1 MIKRVLI
8 YGIVIGITWSL
19 FFLFPEKIIG
29 LALIMEC
36 IYFVIAFVAVQFMAG
51 KLDFSMEH
59 GAATA
64 EKNKK
69 VPIQITVRNKSR
81 LFYIPFQLRVIVT
94 NYFTGEENVCKLHA
108 VIQAGKCE
116 KISTEFISKNCG
128 DIDIQCEYVLVYDW
142 LYIFKR
148 KRKLKLTKKVEI
160 LPECHLIMTE
170 ITRVTREF
178 VTDSELYSDSEK
190 GDDLSEIYQIRE
202 YKEGDSIHD
211 IHWKLSA
218 KNDELLLKE
227 HAKPLGC
234 VVLIWIDLCNR
245 QMIKKNRREKRRVGK
260 QNHVPITSIEIAASL
275 SLSLVEE
282 RCVHMVA
289 WYEEKNQRIVKKRIC
304 DEENIYELLNRLLY
318 LETYSDREKA
328 DFYWND
334 TFHKS
339 DFSSVVEVSL
349 DGTVIV
355 NGNNIEIK
363 KKDNEICWNEIYLVV

>member
-1 MIKRVLI
+1 MIKRILI
-8 YGIVIGITWSL
+8 YGIVVGITLNL

-29 LALIMEC
+29 IALIMEC
-36 IYFVIAFVAVQFMAG
+36 VYFIVAFAAVQFMAG
-51 KLDFSMEH
+51 KLDFSMDQ

-69 VPIQITVRNKSR
+69 VPIQIAVSNKSR
-81 LFYIPFQLRVIVT
+81 LFCIPFQLRVIVT
-94 NYFTGEENVCKLHA
+94 NYFTGEENNCKLDA
-108 VIQAGKCE
+108 MVQPGKCE
-116 KISTEFISKNCG
+116 KMSMEFISKNCG
-128 DIDIQCEYVLVYDW
+128 DIDIQCAYVLVYDW
-142 LYIFKR
+142 LYVLKR
-148 KRKLKLTKKVEI
+148 KRKLNLTKKVEI

-170 ITRVTREF
+170 ITRATREF
-178 VTDSELYSDSEK
+178 VADSELYSDSEK

-218 KNDELLLKE
+218 KNNELLLKE
-227 HAKPLGC
+227 HARPLGC
-234 VVLIWIDLCNR
+234 VVLIWLDLCNH
-245 QMIKKNRREKRRVGK
+245 QIIKKNKRQKRRLGK
-260 QNHVPITSIEIAASL
+260 QNNVPITSIEIAASL

-282 RCVHMVA
+282 QCVHMVA

-328 DFYWND
+328 DFHFHD
-334 TFHKS
+334 TFHKR

-349 DGTVIV
+349 DGTVTV
-355 NGNNIEIK
+355 NGNDIEIK
-363 KKDNEICWNEIYLVV
+363 KKDNEICWDEIYLVV